1 MKDDPVGAFEV
12 DGGGF
17 DPADALIH
25 LPYCYGRKKKKKS
38 TQQAILKL
46 KILLLSFSVFRLRS
60 KKRHT
65 GTEKCGDILNT
76 MKPHCKQT
84 TLLRKMKKQSNA
96 YAENRKKKIRWKQRQ
111 KKKKVWNARKKKR
124 SKHGKQ
130 RHSTL
135 SQVSSPSQVAI
146 HRPSLRSNQTTHVRI
161 GKTVQAASPHL
172 SNHFHFIRGFRYTS
186 LLHNCFG
193 FFG

>member
-96 YAENRKKKIRWKQRQ
+96 YAVNRKKKIRWKQRQ
-111 KKKKVWNARKKKR
+111 KKKSVECEKKK
-124 SKHGKQ
+124 KEQAWKTA
-130 RHSTL
+130 TL
-135 SQVSSPSQVAI
+135 DIIAGVVAI
-146 HRPSLRSNQTTHVRI
+146 TSGNTQTITEKQSNYTCTNREDGASRI
-161 GKTVQAASPHL
+161 ASP
-172 SNHFHFIRGFRYTS
+172 F
-186 LLHNCFG
+186 
-193 FFG
+193 